1 MARNEAILVTWLQ
14 DYLDFSKDRATWT
27 YEHDR
32 VNIFLQSWK
41 TDRTKLPPDIRQMLN
56 IADKYGVRLDGLA
69 FSRDIIRQMP
79 MWLHIEAEVKCLK
92 KNHAVRTVGDAETLA
107 RKSQTARHTK
117 RSNCKCTACTDT
129 RRTTP
134 CNNPGRCFAKARQL
148 IHCLPPKWNPM
159 VRQNEDVEPEDLPIP
174 ENEESRTFDWR
185 ITTKGNLSDAF
196 RIFTM
201 GEKSNNLWIN
211 EWDPD
216 RPQNYID
223 VYTDGSCEKNGDDDA
238 SAGAGIFSIRIPK
251 SLKQTNQ
258 TGEII
263 AIKEAHELT
272 ICSDSR
278 TALDGLT
285 TLRQKWEDTGYID
298 VENADEFRVTTARL
312 RTRKA
317 ISTMKKVKA
326 HVGIEGNEEADRLA
340 NEGRVKPNEDAIDMV
355 IPGHLRLT
363 GAKLRCMNQSM
374 LYKAIKIQK
383 MKRPQQ
389 QKKLNR
395 RATSENIERA
405 KLGAMTI
412 SGKTPTAKRIWCS
425 LRHKD
430 FSRQFRYFLWM
441 TIHNGYMIGR
451 FWDRTEEPWKGTC
464 AFCGVEET
472 MEHILTE
479 CRGPGMEEIW
489 SL

>member
-1 MARNEAILVTWLQ
+1 
-14 DYLDFSKDRATWT
+14 
-27 YEHDR
+27 
-32 VNIFLQSWK
+32 
-41 TDRTKLPPDIRQMLN
+41 
-56 IADKYGVRLDGLA
+56 
-69 FSRDIIRQMP
+69 
-79 MWLHIEAEVKCLK
+79 
-92 KNHAVRTVGDAETLA
+92 
-107 RKSQTARHTK
+107 
-117 RSNCKCTACTDT
+117 
-129 RRTTP
+129 
-134 CNNPGRCFAKARQL
+134 
-148 IHCLPPKWNPM
+148 
-159 VRQNEDVEPEDLPIP
+159 
-174 ENEESRTFDWR
+174 
-185 ITTKGNLSDAF
+185 
-196 RIFTM
+196 M

-238 SAGAGIFSIRIPK
+238 SAGAGIFCAHDPGISRAIRIPK

-263 AIKEAHELT
+263 AIKEAVEGTH
-272 ICSDSR
+272 
-278 TALDGLT
+278 ALDGLT
-285 TLRQKWEDTGYID
+285 TLRQKWEDTG
-298 VENADEFRVTTARL
+298 VTTARL

-489 SL
+489 SLCEDLWRNKKTEWIRPSFNEIMSCGLTELKDSKNNISKGDSRLYRILVSESAHLIWKLRNARVIQGKGFPSTEEILNKWRYQINARLRTDCLLTNSRYGCKKVKKTIVIKTWQDVLHDRDNLAEDWTKDKGVLVMELKSYVYVYVYASMVWGRKEGEEARKEK